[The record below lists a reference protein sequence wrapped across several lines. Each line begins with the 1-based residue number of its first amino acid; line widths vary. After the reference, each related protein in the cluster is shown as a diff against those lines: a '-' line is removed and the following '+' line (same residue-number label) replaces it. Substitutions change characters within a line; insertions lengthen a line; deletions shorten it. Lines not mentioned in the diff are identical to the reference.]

1 MLAHPFVHCS
11 SKGGSM
17 ARPAKF
23 SEEVREAARTLVK
36 EAQTARE
43 LRKGLSVTIPCELGV
58 KNRDTAEILAV
69 GVATVVRMQKEI
81 RDQVQGTQKKKGSWG
96 GRRRQL
102 MTLEEEK
109 EFLEPWVQKAEE
121 GGVLVVPPIHAALEE
136 RLGRQV
142 AASTVYRM
150 LARHGWR
157 KVAPDTCHPKRD
169 EQAQEEFKKNSQKY
183 WQKQSKETQRS
194 SPSG

>member
-1 MLAHPFVHCS
+1 
-11 SKGGSM
+11 M

-58 KNRDTAEILAV
+58 KNHDTAEILAV
-69 GVATVVRMQKEI
+69 GVATVVRMQKEL
-81 RDQVQGTQKKKGSWG
+81 RDQVQGTPKKKGSWG

-102 MTLEEEK
+102 MSLEEEK

-183 WQKQSKETQRS
+183 WRKQSKETQKDS
-194 SPSG
+194 QSG